1 MSTIPFEKQRLPED
15 PVEQIERKIAQGNV
29 ISGDELLQAIEQSA
43 GHQLDD
49 RLRDVARKFAISAV
63 RRRGRPS
70 NCKGQE
76 DFAMAKV
83 HDRYP
88 ALLQQREDEA
98 QQRQHLAGAKGT
110 ALPEAEPT
118 PSELAYTQILKK
130 MKADFP
136 NMDWRSLANKHSAWK
151 NGHFHSSENHVG
163 SEDFEAEIDRL
174 FPTPRRS

>member
-1 MSTIPFEKQRLPED
+1 MSTIPFEKQRLPEV
-15 PVEQIERKIAQGNV
+15 PVEQIERKIAQGNA

-63 RRRGRPS
+63 KRRGRPS

-76 DFAMAKV
+76 DFAMAEL
-83 HDRYP
+83 DAGYP
-88 ALLQQREDEA
+88 ALLRQHEDEA
-98 QQRQHLAGAKGT
+98 QQRQHLAAAKGT

-118 PSELAYTQILKK
+118 PSELAYTQILKE

>member
-1 MSTIPFEKQRLPED
+1 MSTIPFEKQRFPVD
-15 PVEQIERKIAQGNV
+15 PIEQIERKIAQGNV

-49 RLRDVARKFAISAV
+49 RLRDVARKFGISAV
-63 RRRGRPS
+63 KRRGRPG
-70 NCKGQE
+70 NCRGRE
-76 DFAMAKV
+76 DFAMAEL
-83 HDRYP
+83 DARYP
-88 ALLQQREDEA
+88 ALLRQREDEA
-98 QQRQHLAGAKGT
+98 QQRQHLAAAKGT
-110 ALPEAEPT
+110 ALPDAEPT

-163 SEDFEAEIDRL
+163 YEDFEAEIDRL

>member
-15 PVEQIERKIAQGNV
+15 PVEQIERKIAQGNA

-76 DFAMAKV
+76 DFAMAEL
-83 HDRYP
+83 DAGYP
-88 ALLQQREDEA
+88 GLLRQREDEA
-98 QQRQHLAGAKGT
+98 QQRQHLAAAKGT

-136 NMDWRSLANKHSAWK
+136 NMDWRSLADLNLPTTNMTSVTRGLPSIL
-151 NGHFHSSENHVG
+151 N
-163 SEDFEAEIDRL
+163 
-174 FPTPRRS
+174 FPKASQVIQAGGRKR